1 MKRNL
6 FSKVFMAMTATAVI
20 GLASCSNDNDP
31 AGGQELP
38 QGKATG
44 MQLVLDLGGAATRAI
59 NDDNAKADE
68 TTIEKL
74 NIFIYGENGVLEKV
88 HEVGFA
94 ELTDAGNNKYKTK
107 ELLATT
113 GRKTIYVGAN
123 MTAAMIQTMK
133 ATPVTG
139 LSGKGVGQVV
149 ANIATPNK
157 FVMFSTVGATPT
169 LVEDVDPSP
178 DVTPA
183 ENQVTVNLQ
192 RLAAKIAVGMTAQLT
207 DANVQQGAAGQIGDL
222 GFVVDNTNKMYY
234 LTYGGVAATAKDA
247 NMTVG
252 QYQDTD
258 FELIPDFTAP
268 AVPYNVITPGVGY
281 VKANGGNWSAGY
293 ASENLTEDKMIKGVT
308 RIVVKGKF
316 TPSAGVKVMDD
327 GAGNITFQENV
338 PGHINANA
346 TYYLLDFPEA
356 GGYAFFPEAT
366 TDGQLKAFM
375 AQKKGVAVNKV
386 TDEMLKEAKKTYK
399 NGLNYWWV
407 TVKDNQGDVLRNHFY
422 KVDVTSIWAPG
433 RTDGKFD
440 PDKDDKPIDK
450 ETNITVEVTVEPWNF
465 VEFNADLR
473 P

>member
-6 FSKVFMAMTATAVI
+6 FSKVFMTMTATAVM

-31 AGGQELP
+31 TGGQELP

-59 NDDNAKADE
+59 VDDNADAAE

-74 NIFIYGENGVLEKV
+74 NIFIYGANGVFEKE
-88 HEVGFA
+88 HEIAFA
-94 ELTDAGNNKYKTK
+94 DLTDAGDNKYKTQ

-113 GRKTIYVGAN
+113 GQKTIYVGAN

-133 ATPVTG
+133 ATPATG
-139 LSGKGVGQVV
+139 LSGKGVGEVV
-149 ANIATPNK
+149 ANITTPDK
-157 FVMFSTVGATPT
+157 FIMFSTVGATPT
-169 LVEDVDPSP
+169 LVEDADPSP
-178 DVTPA
+178 DVTPT

-192 RLAAKIAVGMTAQLT
+192 RLAAKIAVGMTANLA
-207 DANVQQGAAGQIGDL
+207 DANVQQGAAGTIEDL
-222 GFVVDNTNKMYY
+222 GFVVDNINKMYY
-234 LTYGGVAATAKDA
+234 LTYGGAAAAAKDA
-247 NMTVG
+247 NMTVA
-252 QYQDTD
+252 QYKEAD
-258 FELIPDFTAP
+258 FELITDFTA
-268 AVPYNVITPGVGY
+268 ATVVYNAIEPGVAY
-281 VKANGGNWSAGY
+281 VKANGGNWGTDY
-293 ASENLTEDKMIKGVT
+293 ASENLTQDKMIKGVT

-316 TPSAGVKVMDD
+316 TPAAGVEVTDD

-338 PGHINANA
+338 AGHIVANT
-346 TYYLLDFPEA
+346 TYHLLDFPEA

-366 TDGQLKAFM
+366 TDAQLKEFM
-375 AQKKGVAVNKV
+375 AQKKGVAATEV
-386 TDEMLKEAKKTYK
+386 TDVMLKEAKKTYT

>member
-1 MKRNL
+1 
-6 FSKVFMAMTATAVI
+6 MTATAVM

-31 AGGQELP
+31 TGGQELP

-44 MQLVLDLGGAATRAI
+44 MQLVLDLGGTATRAI
-59 NDDNAKADE
+59 KDDNAVATE

-74 NIFIYGENGVLEKV
+74 NIFIYGANGVLEKE
-88 HEVGFA
+88 HEVDFA
-94 ELTDAGNNKYKTK
+94 DLTDAGNNKYKTK

-113 GRKTIYVGAN
+113 GQKTIYVGAN

-157 FVMFSTVGATPT
+157 FIMFSTVGATPT
-169 LVEDVDPSP
+169 LVEDTNA
-178 DVTPA
+178 DVTVVPT

-192 RLAAKIAVGMTAQLT
+192 RLAAKIAVGMTANMA
-207 DANVQQGAAGQIGDL
+207 DANVKQGAAGTIEDL
-222 GFVVDNTNKMYY
+222 GFVVDNINKMYY
-234 LTYGGVAATAKDA
+234 LTYGGAAAVAKDA
-247 NMTVG
+247 NMTVA
-252 QYQDTD
+252 QYKEAD
-258 FELIPDFTAP
+258 FELITDFTAP
-268 AVPYNVITPGVGY
+268 TVVYNTIEPGVGY
-281 VKANGGNWSAGY
+281 VKANGGNWKAAY
-293 ASENLTEDKMIKGVT
+293 ASENLTQDKMIKGVT

-316 TPSAGVKVMDD
+316 TPEAGVKVTDD

-338 PGHINANA
+338 AGHIKANT
-346 TYYLLDFPEA
+346 TYHLLDFPEA

-366 TDGQLKAFM
+366 TDAQLKAFM
-375 AQKKGVAVNKV
+375 AQKKGVNVTAV
-386 TDEMLKEAKKTYK
+386 DDAMLKEAKKTYK

-433 RTDGKFD
+433 RTDGRFD
-440 PDKDDKPIDK
+440 PDKDDNKIDK

>member
-6 FSKVFMAMTATAVI
+6 FSKVFMTMTATAVM

-59 NDDNAKADE
+59 VDDNAHAAE

-74 NIFIYGENGVLEKV
+74 NIFIYGANGVFEKE
-88 HEVGFA
+88 HEIPFGD
-94 ELTDAGNNKYKTK
+94 LRGAGDNKYKTK
-107 ELLATT
+107 ELEATT
-113 GRKTIYVGAN
+113 GQKTIYVGAN

-133 ATPVTG
+133 ATPATG
-139 LSGKGVGQVV
+139 LSGKGVGEVV
-149 ANIATPNK
+149 ANITTPDK
-157 FVMFSTVGATPT
+157 FIMFSTVGATPT
-169 LVEDVDPSP
+169 LVEDADPSP
-178 DVTPA
+178 DVTPT

-192 RLAAKIAVGMTAQLT
+192 RLAAKIAVGMTANLA
-207 DANVQQGAAGQIGDL
+207 DANVQQGAAGTIEDL
-222 GFVVDNTNKMYY
+222 GFVVDNINKMYY
-234 LTYGGVAATAKDA
+234 LTYGGAAVAAKDA
-247 NMTVG
+247 NMTVA
-252 QYQDTD
+252 QYKEAD
-258 FELIPDFTAP
+258 FELITDFTA
-268 AVPYNVITPGVGY
+268 ATVVYNAIEPGVAY
-281 VKANGGNWSAGY
+281 VKANGGNWGTDY
-293 ASENLTEDKMIKGVT
+293 ASENLTQDKMIKGVT

-316 TPSAGVKVMDD
+316 TPAAGVEVTDD

-338 PGHINANA
+338 AGHIAADA
-346 TYYLLDFPEA
+346 TYHLLDFPEA

-366 TDGQLKAFM
+366 TDAQLKEFM
-375 AQKKGVAVNKV
+375 AQKKGVAATEV
-386 TDEMLKEAKKTYK
+386 TDVMLKEAKKTYT

>member
-1 MKRNL
+1 
-6 FSKVFMAMTATAVI
+6 MTATAVM

-31 AGGQELP
+31 AGGQEVP

-59 NDDNAKADE
+59 ADENADDTE
-68 TTIEKL
+68 TTIENL
-74 NIFIYGENGVLEKV
+74 NIFIYGANGVFEKE
-88 HEVGFA
+88 HQIAFGD
-94 ELTDAGNNKYKTK
+94 LTDAGDNKYKTK
-107 ELLATT
+107 ELVATT
-113 GRKTIYVGAN
+113 GAKTIYVGAN
-123 MTAAMIQTMK
+123 MTQGMIGIMRSTS
-133 ATPVTG
+133 VNG
-139 LSGKGVGQVV
+139 LSGKGVGEVV
-149 ANIATPNK
+149 ANITTPDK

-169 LVEDVDPSP
+169 LVEDTDADV
-178 DVTPA
+178 DVTPT
-183 ENQVTVNLQ
+183 ENQVTVTLQ
-192 RLAAKIAVGMTAQLT
+192 RLAAKIAVGMTANLV
-207 DANVQQGAAGQIGDL
+207 DANVQQGAAGTIEAL
-222 GFVVDNTNKMYY
+222 GYVVDNINKMYY
-234 LTYGGVAATAKDA
+234 LTYGGAAAAAKDA

-252 QYQDTD
+252 QYQEAD
-258 FELIPDFTAP
+258 FELITDFTP
-268 AVPYNVITPGVGY
+268 AAVTYNVIEPGVAY
-281 VKANGGNWSAGY
+281 VKANGGNWGVDY
-293 ASENLTEDKMIKGVT
+293 ASENLTQDKMIKGVT

-316 TPSAGVKVMDD
+316 TPAAGVEVTDD

-338 PGHINANA
+338 AGHIAANT
-346 TYYLLDFPEA
+346 TYHLLDFPEA

-366 TDGQLKAFM
+366 TDAQLKEFM
-375 AQKKGVAVNKV
+375 AQKKGVAATEV
-386 TDEMLKEAKKTYK
+386 TDVMLKEAKKTYT

-440 PDKDDKPIDK
+440 PDKDDNKIDK